1 MAEFRVRGGSLW
13 RLSSIVRNG
22 GYGRGVLTGFRVRDR
37 YCFNTL
43 LVFKEIVRNGG
54 YGAVENDCSCLCGW
68 LR

>member
-1 MAEFRVRGGSLW
+1 MECGLTGFNFVFVVALCGD
-13 RLSSIVRNG
+13 LSR
-22 GYGRGVLTGFRVRDR
+22 YGRGVLTGFRVRDR

-43 LVFKEIVRNGG
+43 LVFKEIMRNGG